1 MKKSVLLKKPAEKS
15 RYRPEKRADRAQKE
29 PDGRKHPINWIRN
42 RKRFSIAYDTSQFSM
57 NLLRGKRSFHFG
69 LIVPDQIEAIPGNSA
84 DAVQNKDSLHTA
96 IQNYIAAMKFGRNTV
111 FNDSFVP
118 ARKKKRIHTVA
129 LRFQF
134 DGRTVF

>member
-1 MKKSVLLKKPAEKS
+1 
-15 RYRPEKRADRAQKE
+15 
-29 PDGRKHPINWIRN
+29 
-42 RKRFSIAYDTSQFSM
+42 M

-134 DGRTVF
+134 DGRTVFLKLFNIVSVHKKLHLADTPNRRNAWHFDEWL

>member
-1 MKKSVLLKKPAEKS
+1 
-15 RYRPEKRADRAQKE
+15 
-29 PDGRKHPINWIRN
+29 
-42 RKRFSIAYDTSQFSM
+42 M

-118 ARKKKRIHTVA
+118 ARSTKSFVLYRENTYAEKLENHYIEDELTYSLLFIHYLIYKHKKN
-129 LRFQF
+129 
-134 DGRTVF
+134 

>member
-1 MKKSVLLKKPAEKS
+1 
-15 RYRPEKRADRAQKE
+15 
-29 PDGRKHPINWIRN
+29 
-42 RKRFSIAYDTSQFSM
+42 M

-134 DGRTVF
+134 DGRTVL

>member
-15 RYRPEKRADRAQKE
+15 RYRPEKRADGAQE
-29 PDGRKHPINWIRN
+29 QPERGKHAVDRMRD
-42 RKRFSIAYDTSQFSM
+42 RKRFPVAHNTGHLPTDLIRAERPFD
-57 NLLRGKRSFHFG
+57 FG

>member
-1 MKKSVLLKKPAEKS
+1 M
-15 RYRPEKRADRAQKE
+15 
-29 PDGRKHPINWIRN
+29 RN

-96 IQNYIAAMKFGRNTV
+96 IQNYIAACSMTASSRPGR
-111 FNDSFVP
+111 
-118 ARKKKRIHTVA
+118 KRGYI
-129 LRFQF
+129 L
-134 DGRTVF
+134 